1 MLPLVLRKIARN
13 PMLSAFLVTGLVV
26 ASALIASIP
35 LYTNGVLQSYLVR
48 DLEDS
53 QNTSGSYPGSYYVS
67 RKFTHFGSGGG
78 ALEDY
83 PATSKLVTRV
93 LAGQIP
99 LETLAQSRRLT
110 LEFLDVEPEERRED
124 EVKPRSPNL
133 VGMDS
138 LEAHVKVLRGRAYA
152 TERVDGVY
160 EAMVTEQGLRDLDL
174 RLGEVVL
181 VRDTAERVAEKIRV
195 RIVGTFVPAAAG
207 DPYWYPPWAG
217 TSSSVTSPNTNCLF
231 VDAALLE
238 RDLILA
244 KGFPFIG
251 AEWYTAYDHRSV
263 DFSGLGRLLSVI
275 RAQRRMADEQ
285 GFTLDAPM
293 LPILERY
300 RTREKE
306 LRITLTLLESPVLL
320 MVLFYLSMVSR
331 LLVESEKND
340 IAVLKSRGGGSGQI
354 FAMYAVES
362 LLYGAVAFA
371 LGPPLG
377 LLACRI
383 LGSSSGFL
391 ELVHRTALP
400 VSLGPSAYAFA
411 GLGLV
416 LFVAAILV
424 PASRGARTTI
434 VIHKQ
439 AQSRKRGE
447 LVWRR
452 YYLDLILLALA
463 GYGYW
468 DFHSQKR
475 ILAVTGARGTD
486 LPVDPLFFL
495 ISVLFLLGA
504 GLLFIRLFPLLV
516 RVIFRI
522 GRRFWPPELYASFIN
537 VSRSISQEQFVIIF
551 LILTVGVGVYSSG
564 TARSLDSA
572 TRDRVRYSIG
582 ADINLMP
589 FWWTEHS
596 AADVVNRDAGPSPDA
611 PIARRE
617 PPFEAF
623 ATLPG
628 VGAATRVLRKSS
640 VRGRSPEGGRFSA
653 MLLAIVPREYG
664 AVAWHRADLLP
675 AELAGYLRVLARRPD
690 SILISRSIAETYRIA
705 PGDRID
711 VSLGADG
718 QMVGRVAAVIDYWAT
733 YNPHLEGE
741 RGEPAHLIVADYAY
755 VRTLQPLEPYEIW
768 IRRDASVDSQ
778 TLYDALSSGGM
789 RLVRFRDAEQEIV
802 TARANPFLQGM
813 NGVLT
818 LGFIVSLAICLS
830 GFLTYWIVSIRS
842 RVLQFGV
849 LRAMGLSRMRLLS
862 MLGWEQLLIS
872 GSAVVA
878 GVLIGGLTTTLFVPL
893 LGVLTAAADQVPP
906 MRVGIETRD
915 FRTIVVFS
923 AGMIVLAL
931 AILGASVSRV
941 RMAQAIKLGED

>member
-13 PMLSAFLVTGLVV
+13 PLLSAFLVVGLVV

-53 QNTSGSYPGSYYVS
+53 QSVSGTYPGSYFVS

-83 PATSKLVTRV
+83 PATSKLVTLE
-93 LAGQIP
+93 LAAQIP
-99 LETLAQSRRLT
+99 LATLAQSRRLT
-110 LEFLDVEPEERRED
+110 LEFLDAEPEERRE
-124 EVKPRSPNL
+124 EEIKPRSPNL

-138 LEAHVKVLRGRAYA
+138 LSAHVKILRGRAYA
-152 TERVDGVY
+152 TEQVDGVY
-160 EAMVTEQGLRDLDL
+160 EALATEQALRDLDL

-181 VRDTAERVAEKIRV
+181 FRDTAERVPEKLRV
-195 RIVGTFVPAAAG
+195 RIVGTFAPAAVG

-217 TSSSVTSPNTNCLF
+217 TSSSVTSPNANCLF

-244 KGFPFIG
+244 KGFPFVG
-251 AEWYTAYDHRSV
+251 AEWYTAFDHRSV
-263 DFSGLGRLLSVI
+263 DFATLGRLLSVI
-275 RAQRRMADEQ
+275 RAHRRMADDK
-285 GFTLDAPM
+285 GFTLDVPM

-306 LRITLTLLESPVLL
+306 LRITLALLESPVLL

-354 FAMYAVES
+354 FAMYGLES

-377 LLACRI
+377 LLACRV

-400 VSLGPSAYAFA
+400 VSLGSSAFAFA
-411 GLGLV
+411 GIGLV
-416 LFVAAILV
+416 LFVVAILV

-434 VIHKQ
+434 VLHKQ
-439 AQSRKRGE
+439 AQGRKRGE

-468 DFHSQKR
+468 DFHSQQR
-475 ILAVTGARGTD
+475 ILAITGARGTD

-504 GLLFIRLFPLLV
+504 GLLFIRLFPLIV
-516 RVIFRI
+516 HAIFRI

-551 LILTVGVGVYSSG
+551 LILTVGVGVFSSG
-564 TARSLDSA
+564 TARSLDGA
-572 TRDRVRYSIG
+572 VRDRVRYSVG

-596 AADVVNRDAGPSPDA
+596 AADVVNPTAAAAPDA

-623 ATLPG
+623 AALPG
-628 VGAATRVLRKSS
+628 VEAATKVLRKSS
-640 VRGRSPEGGRFSA
+640 VRGKGPEGGRFSA
-653 MLLAIVPREYG
+653 ALLAIVPREYG
-664 AVAWHRADLLP
+664 AVAWQRADLLP
-675 AELAGYLRVLARRPD
+675 TDLASYLRVLARRPD
-690 SILISRSIAETYRIA
+690 SVLISRSLADRYRIV
-705 PGDRID
+705 PGDSID
-711 VSLGADG
+711 ISLGAEG
-718 QMVGRVAAVIDYWAT
+718 QMVGRVAAVVDYWPT
-733 YNPHLEGE
+733 YNPHLRDD

-755 VRTLQPLEPYEIW
+755 VRTRQPLEPYEIW
-768 IRRDASVDSQ
+768 IRRDASVSSQ
-778 TLYDALSSGGM
+778 TLYDALTSSGM

-802 TARANPFLQGM
+802 AARTNPFLQGM

-830 GFLTYWIVSIRS
+830 GFLIYWIVSIRS

-849 LRAMGLSRMRLLS
+849 LRAMGLPRRRLLS

-878 GVLIGGLTTTLFVPL
+878 GALIGGLTTTLFVPM
-893 LGVLTAAADQVPP
+893 LGVLTNAAEQVPP
-906 MRVGIETRD
+906 MMVGVLARD
-915 FRTIVVFS
+915 VRTIAFFS
-923 AGMIVLAL
+923 AGMILLAL
-931 AILGASVSRV
+931 VILGASVSRV
-941 RMAQAIKLGED
+941 RMAQAIKLGEE